1 MGKRVLLPLA
11 NGFEEIEAVALA
23 DTMRRGG
30 LDVVIA
36 GVDGEVLKGANG
48 IMVVSDTDIKNVC
61 SADFDMIVLPGG
73 YGGTMTLAENETVQR
88 LIKEFDEAR
97 KTVGAICAAPIALD
111 RAGVLKEEYTCY
123 PGVPDV
129 IKSSKFVEKTIVESQ
144 NVITSRGP
152 GTAICFGLYIIE
164 KLADKETAE
173 AVKGGMLAAYC
184 Y

>member
-1 MGKRVLLPLA
+1 
-11 NGFEEIEAVALA
+11 
-23 DTMRRGG
+23 
-30 LDVVIA
+30 
-36 GVDGEVLKGANG
+36 
-48 IMVVSDTDIKNVC
+48 
-61 SADFDMIVLPGG
+61 
-73 YGGTMTLAENETVQR
+73 MTLAENETVQR

>member
-1 MGKRVLLPLA
+1 MKKVISSIAVVTLL
-11 NGFEEIEAVALA
+11 
-23 DTMRRGG
+23 
-30 LDVVIA
+30 
-36 GVDGEVLKGANG
+36 G
-48 IMVVSDTDIKNVC
+48 I
-61 SADFDMIVLPGG
+61 SAHATQL
-73 YGGTMTLAENETVQR
+73 YT
-88 LIKEFDEAR
+88 K
-97 KTVGAICAAPIALD
+97 CAAPIALD

-164 KLADKETAE
+164 KLVDKETAE